1 MISDIW
7 IIQFLTSEAFT
18 DLLKPLVVVVII
30 AMMIYTQVKPR
41 IEASDRVEI

>member
-30 AMMIYTQVKPR
+30 GMMIYTQVKPR